1 MDCDPKAPG
10 GAKVMW
16 AKVNEITG
24 KKSRPKASA
33 PEPAILNA
41 HYAATSTDAHYT
53 EPLLK
58 CSCAPLDSWP
68 SEQAVFYALE
78 HLKQTAP
85 GLDGLPAWFL
95 KLAAPGIAKPLS
107 YLYRLSLCESLVPTQ
122 WKSACIT
129 PVPKI
134 PAATQCSDFRPI
146 SLTPVLSRVL
156 EKLI

>member
-1 MDCDPKAPG
+1 MMNSGQIEKANALANRIGTMIIHNNTESLMDCDPKEPG

-68 SEQAVFYALE
+68 SEQTVFYALE
-78 HLKQTAP
+78 HLKHEERKRETKSKVNKFSQ
-85 GLDGLPAWFL
+85 LE
-95 KLAAPGIAKPLS
+95 I
-107 YLYRLSLCESLVPTQ
+107 LY
-122 WKSACIT
+122 K
-129 PVPKI
+129 
-134 PAATQCSDFRPI
+134 
-146 SLTPVLSRVL
+146 
-156 EKLI
+156 